1 MTSIVLKQFSGELP
15 NIPKYNLP
23 DFNAQQALN
32 CDFAQKD
39 LRPLKD
45 GLEVLTATNN
55 IKGVYTEDG
64 LKFMTWPIE
73 TYAFKSPVVADQFQ
87 RVYFNNTSGLKVTT
101 LSNATLT
108 GGEPAEAWKVGV
120 PLPTAAPALT
130 LVNLT
135 GLRDYPNAAPVF
147 IGWYEIGG
155 VRYQEG
161 GLAFTTNTAWKN
173 FTYTKPAK
181 TGTTPAD
188 AVFYLSFRIINGAD
202 TVMSITLADKGYGTA
217 SSSAVPGGVEL
228 VITSSGATTST
239 INLTWGKYET
249 RAYIYTLTNTF
260 NEESGPSPAATI
272 DVSYLEEVQ
281 VAVQV
286 PNFGGYRP
294 HQETKIYRTFG
305 SSPSYVHVDVE
316 STGTNVFVDHSFN
329 TQDIGTGLYTLDYE
343 PPPDGLFGLTALP
356 NGAFAAFKDNALY
369 MCEPYRPHTW
379 HYKMTFPTSIRGI
392 CMGSQALIVT
402 CANGSHLVLGNTPAQ
417 MQSMPLPA
425 PQAGITHRSMVQ
437 LEGTV
442 AFGSNDGIV
451 LVNGSQ
457 ATLDISQKFF
467 SREDWRSRYATILDD
482 VRFAYHDGFLV
493 AVSSSENKGFIVRMD
508 EAAGTFTQFNVRYD
522 SAYYLPVADTLY
534 YSIGNK
540 LYRFRD
546 GDYYQ
551 ADWWS
556 KEFILGQYTSFGA
569 AYVRCRGPVTV
580 SIYADNVLWHSF
592 EATQTGYFRLPA
604 GKRALSWSV
613 RFQTEAALEEFV
625 MAESMGE
632 LRSV

>member
-1 MTSIVLKQFSGELP
+1 MTSIAIKQFSGELP
-15 NIPKYNLP
+15 NIPKYALP
-23 DFNAQQALN
+23 DFNAQQAIN

-39 LRPLKD
+39 LRPLRN
-45 GLEVLTATNN
+45 GLEVFTAANN

-64 LKFMTWPIE
+64 LKFLTWPIE
-73 TYAFKSPVVADQFQ
+73 TYAFKSPVVADVNS
-87 RVYFNNTSGLKVTT
+87 RIYFNNTSGLKVTT
-101 LSNATLT
+101 LSEATVT
-108 GGEPAEAWKVGV
+108 GGEPANSWLVGV
-120 PLPTAAPALT
+120 PLPAAAPVLE

-135 GLRDYPNAAPVF
+135 TLRDYPSAVATIV
-147 IGWYEIGG
+147 GWYEKAGT
-155 VRYQEG
+155 RYQEG
-161 GLAFTTNTAWKN
+161 QLTVTTTTVWKN
-173 FTYTKPAK
+173 YTYTKP
-181 TGTTPAD
+181 TRDSNTPED
-188 AVFYLSFRIINGAD
+188 ATLYVSYRILDGAD
-202 TVMSITLADKGYGTA
+202 TVLSITLADKGSATA
-217 SSSAVPGGVEL
+217 SSQAVPGGVEL
-228 VITSSGATTST
+228 TIVSSGETSST

-249 RAYIYTLTNTF
+249 RAYVFTVSNTF
-260 NEESGPSPAATI
+260 GEESGPSPANTI
-272 DVSYLEEVQ
+272 DVSYLEEVKVS
-281 VAVQV
+281 VAI
-286 PNFGGYRP
+286 PSFGGYRP
-294 HQETKIYRTFG
+294 HASTNIYRTFG
-305 SSPSYVHVDVE
+305 ASPSFVRVAAQSVTSGVYLDKSY
-316 STGTNVFVDHSFN
+316 STK
-329 TQDIGTGLYTLDYE
+329 DIGVGLTTLDYE
-343 PPPDGLFGLTALP
+343 PPPADLFGLTPLP
-356 NGAFAAFKDNALY
+356 NGSFAAFKDNALY

-379 HYKMTFPTSIRGI
+379 QYKMTFPTAIRGI

-425 PQAGITHRSMVQ
+425 PQAGITHRSMAQ
-437 LEGTV
+437 LEGAV
-442 AFGSNDGIV
+442 AFASNDGIV
-451 LVNGSQ
+451 LVSGSQ
-457 ATLDISQKFF
+457 ATLDVSQKFF

-534 YSIGNK
+534 YSVGNK

-556 KEFILGQYTSFGA
+556 KEFVLGQYTSFGA

-613 RFQTEAALEEFV
+613 RFQTEDALEEFV